1 MPPLLPLPSYPHPT
15 GTTAEGN
22 DLRSVAAAA
31 AAAAAAATAPSELPS
46 PSAVMVVRWFR
57 GLATIDVIVVGLV
70 APSEQRASDAA
81 AAPQGHHI
89 IVDAIPRNMRL
100 ALSSSVGTVFN
111 VKFTCS
117 L

>member
-1 MPPLLPLPSYPHPT
+1 MTSVASPLPRRPRRQLPPP
-15 GTTAEGN
+15 
-22 DLRSVAAAA
+22 
-31 AAAAAAATAPSELPS
+31 PSELPS